1 MGISYPIHTTNIQ
14 RKRPSQSRL
23 GTLNRLG
30 PGEVREM
37 VNYPVSSVSCSS
49 HNSGTENS
57 LLMLIVPVIMGG
69 SDMLK
74 LLLNAGH
81 L

>member
-1 MGISYPIHTTNIQ
+1 
-14 RKRPSQSRL
+14 
-23 GTLNRLG
+23 
-30 PGEVREM
+30 M